1 MTAEDLICPIRKDN
15 QLLSGIQFSPHGIIV
30 DRLEAMTILLR
41 VVDRGSFSAASRDL
55 GVPLATVSRKVNEL
69 ETHVR
74 TKLLVRTT
82 RKVALTDAGATYVA
96 SARRILDEID
106 QTERIAAGEFH
117 VPRGELILTA
127 PIFFGRLHILPT
139 VTEFL
144 AAYPEI
150 NVRLLLSD
158 RNLHLIEDHV
168 DMAVRIGPL
177 PDSTMIATRV
187 GLMRTVVCASPKL
200 LAGQGVPKS
209 PEDLASLPCVNFE
222 LLSPASAWPFRLKS
236 TEGTTDMPIRP
247 RLSVTTAEAAVW
259 AAAKGLGVTRV
270 LHYQCADAIKDG
282 SLRIILANFEVEPL
296 PVHLL
301 HAGRGALPSKMR
313 VFLDFA
319 AGRLRESL
327 SSL

>member
-1 MTAEDLICPIRKDN
+1 M
-15 QLLSGIQFSPHGIIV
+15 

-41 VVDRGSFSAASRDL
+41 VVDKGSFSAASRDL

-69 ETHVR
+69 EGHLGTR
-74 TKLLVRTT
+74 LLVRTT

-106 QTERIAAGEFH
+106 ETERVAAGEFH

-127 PIFFGRLHILPT
+127 PVFFGRLHILPI

-177 PDSTMIATRV
+177 PDSSIVAVRV
-187 GLMRTVVCASPKL
+187 GSMRTVVCASPKL
-200 LAGQGVPKS
+200 LAEQGAPKK
-209 PEDLASLPCVNFE
+209 PDDLATLPCVNFE
-222 LLSPASAWPFRLKS
+222 FLSPGSTWPFRLKDAK
-236 TEGTTDMPIRP
+236 GATDMLIRP
-247 RLSVTTAEAAVW
+247 RLSVSTAEAAVW
-259 AAAKGLGVTRV
+259 AASEGVGATRV
-270 LHYQCADAIKDG
+270 LHYQCADALRDG
-282 SLRIILANFEVEPL
+282 SLRIILADFEVEPL

-313 VFLDFA
+313 AFLDFA
-319 AGRLRESL
+319 ASRLRERLKSL
-327 SSL
+327 

>member
-1 MTAEDLICPIRKDN
+1 M
-15 QLLSGIQFSPHGIIV
+15 
-30 DRLEAMTILLR
+30 DRLETMTILLR
-41 VVDRGSFSAASRDL
+41 VADRGSFSAASRDL
-55 GVPLATVSRKVNEL
+55 GVPLSTVSRKVNEL
-69 ETHVR
+69 EAHLG

-82 RKVALTDAGATYVA
+82 RKVALTDVGSAYVA
-96 SARRILDEID
+96 STRRILDEID
-106 QTERIAAGEFH
+106 ETERIAAGEFH

-127 PIFFGRLHILPT
+127 PILFGRLHILPI

-144 AAYPEI
+144 AAYPQI
-150 NVRLLLSD
+150 NVRMLLTD

-177 PDSTMIATRV
+177 PDSTMIGTRV

-200 LAGQGVPKS
+200 LAEQGVPKS
-209 PEDLASLPCVNFE
+209 PEDLAGLPCVNFE
-222 LLSPASAWPFRLKS
+222 LLSPASAWPY
-236 TEGTTDMPIRP
+236 MPIRP

-259 AAAKGLGVTRV
+259 AAAQGLGVTRV
-270 LHYQCADAIKDG
+270 LHYQCADAINDG

-301 HAGRGALPSKMR
+301 HAARGALPAKLR

-319 AGRLRESL
+319 AGRLREGL

>member
-1 MTAEDLICPIRKDN
+1 M
-15 QLLSGIQFSPHGIIV
+15 
-30 DRLEAMTILLR
+30 DRLEAMTIVLR
-41 VVDRGSFSAASRDL
+41 VVDKGSFSAASRHL

-69 ETHVR
+69 ETYLG

-82 RKVALTDAGATYVA
+82 RKVALTDAGATYVL

-106 QTERIAAGEFH
+106 ETERVAAGEFH

-127 PIFFGRLHILPT
+127 PVLFGRLHILPI

-187 GLMRTVVCASPKL
+187 GSMRTVVCAGIKL
-200 LAGQGVPKS
+200 LTGQGIPKS
-209 PEDLASLPCVNFE
+209 PEDLSRLPCVNFE
-222 LLSPASAWPFRLKS
+222 FLSPSSTWSFRLKD
-236 TEGTTDMPIRP
+236 GKGATDVPIRP

-259 AAAKGLGVTRV
+259 AASEGVGATRV
-270 LHYQCADAIKDG
+270 LHYQCADALRHG
-282 SLRIILANFEVEPL
+282 PLRIILADFELEPL
-296 PVHLL
+296 PVHLI

-319 AGRLRESL
+319 TGRLREGLKSL
-327 SSL
+327 STVECQE

>member
-1 MTAEDLICPIRKDN
+1 M
-15 QLLSGIQFSPHGIIV
+15 
-30 DRLEAMTILLR
+30 DRLETMTILLR

-69 ETHVR
+69 EAHLG

-82 RKVALTDAGATYVA
+82 RKVTLTDVGSAYVA
-96 SARRILDEID
+96 STRRILDEID
-106 QTERIAAGEFH
+106 ETERIAAGEFH

-127 PIFFGRLHILPT
+127 PILFGRLHILPI

-144 AAYPEI
+144 AAYPQI
-150 NVRLLLSD
+150 NVRMLLTD

-177 PDSTMIATRV
+177 PDSTMIGTRV
-187 GLMRTVVCASPKL
+187 GSMRTVVCASPKV
-200 LAGQGVPKS
+200 LAEQGVPKS
-209 PEDLASLPCVNFE
+209 PEDLAGLPCVNFE
-222 LLSPASAWPFRLKS
+222 LLSPASAWPY
-236 TEGTTDMPIRP
+236 MPIRP

-259 AAAKGLGVTRV
+259 AAAQGLGVTRV
-270 LHYQCADAIKDG
+270 LHYQCADAINDG

-301 HAGRGALPSKMR
+301 HAARGALPAKLR

-319 AGRLRESL
+319 AGRLRKSL

>member
-1 MTAEDLICPIRKDN
+1 M
-15 QLLSGIQFSPHGIIV
+15 
-30 DRLEAMTILLR
+30 DRLETMTILLR

-69 ETHVR
+69 EAHLG

-82 RKVALTDAGATYVA
+82 RKVALTDVGSAYVA
-96 SARRILDEID
+96 STRRILDEID
-106 QTERIAAGEFH
+106 ETERIAAGEFH

-127 PIFFGRLHILPT
+127 PILFGRLHILPI

-144 AAYPEI
+144 AAYPQI
-150 NVRLLLSD
+150 NVRMLLTD

-177 PDSTMIATRV
+177 PDSTMIGTRV
-187 GLMRTVVCASPKL
+187 GSMRTVVCASPKV
-200 LAGQGVPKS
+200 LAEQGVPKS
-209 PEDLASLPCVNFE
+209 PEDLAGLPCVNFE
-222 LLSPASAWPFRLKS
+222 LLSPASAWPY
-236 TEGTTDMPIRP
+236 MPIRP

-259 AAAKGLGVTRV
+259 AAAQGLGVTRV
-270 LHYQCADAIKDG
+270 LHYQCADAINDG

-301 HAGRGALPSKMR
+301 HAARGALPAKLR

-319 AGRLRESL
+319 AGRLREGL

>member
-1 MTAEDLICPIRKDN
+1 M
-15 QLLSGIQFSPHGIIV
+15 
-30 DRLEAMTILLR
+30 DRLETMTILLR

-69 ETHVR
+69 EAHLG

-82 RKVALTDAGATYVA
+82 RKVTLTDVGSAYVA
-96 SARRILDEID
+96 STRRILDEID
-106 QTERIAAGEFH
+106 ETERIAAGEFH

-127 PIFFGRLHILPT
+127 PVLFGRLHVLPI

-144 AAYPEI
+144 AAYPQI
-150 NVRLLLSD
+150 NVRLLLTD

-168 DMAVRIGPL
+168 DVAVRIGPL

-200 LAGQGVPKS
+200 LAGQGVPQS
-209 PEDLASLPCVNFE
+209 PEDLAGLPCVNFE
-222 LLSPASAWPFRLKS
+222 RLSPASAWPFR
-236 TEGTTDMPIRP
+236 PIRP

-259 AAAKGLGVTRV
+259 AAAQGLGVTRV
-270 LHYQCADAIKDG
+270 LHYQCADAINDG

-301 HAGRGALPSKMR
+301 HAARGALAAKLR

-319 AGRLRESL
+319 AGRLRKGL